1 MTPSA
6 PELHSEAFRLRKI
19 LNKGRKLK
27 TVAPIM
33 ITIHAEEE
41 EARLSSDHDFLMSQ
55 M

>member
-6 PELHSEAFRLRKI
+6 PELHSGAFRLRKM
-19 LNKGRKLK
+19 NKGRKLK

-41 EARLSSDHDFLMSQ
+41 AEIIIRYDFLMSQ